1 MCNHTCIRSGLHAGD
16 LESDTED
23 LLVTR
28 DEMAGRMRD
37 STEMIGKMSGKI
49 DNLNSEMLN
58 LRKQMEATEREAKMQ
73 LTAPVQH
80 TSIAENKVSREIFP
94 DMVAVEVAV
103 AAIEAKMAQ
112 GMIEEIPDKILI
124 PPVVT
129 KKKIIT
135 VPIEEENVRA
145 IRQPS
150 AAAAPAPVP
159 VPAVRTPPLPTQP
172 TAIPVPEVTVK
183 VPVKPI
189 VPVDIKSEQKEYDD
203 DCVQIMFPFKFNR
216 DLISSGSAR
225 LDKYGEKIDSAKVRV
240 LRGITCDDLVFELR
254 HYIATEVCI

>member
-1 MCNHTCIRSGLHAGD
+1 
-16 LESDTED
+16 
-23 LLVTR
+23 
-28 DEMAGRMRD
+28 MAGRMRD

-58 LRKQMEATEREAKMQ
+58 LRKQMEAAEREAKIR

-80 TSIAENKVSREIFP
+80 TSIAENTASREVFP
-94 DMVAVEVAV
+94 DLVAVEVVV

-112 GMIEEIPDKILI
+112 GMIEEIPDKILDPLI
-124 PPVVT
+124 VT

-145 IRQPS
+145 TRHPS
-150 AAAAPAPVP
+150 AAAAPVPTP
-159 VPAVRTPPLPTQP
+159 VPAARTPPLPVP
-172 TAIPVPEVTVK
+172 STATPVPEITVK
-183 VPVKPI
+183 VPVKPV

-203 DCVQIMFPFKFNR
+203 DCVQIIFPFKFNR

-225 LDKYGEKIDSAKVRV
+225 LDKYGERIDSAKVRV

>member
-1 MCNHTCIRSGLHAGD
+1 
-16 LESDTED
+16 
-23 LLVTR
+23 
-28 DEMAGRMRD
+28 MRD

-49 DNLNSEMLN
+49 DNLNLEMLS
-58 LRKQMEATEREAKMQ
+58 LRKQMEATEREAKIQ

-94 DMVAVEVAV
+94 DFVAVEVAV

-112 GMIEEIPDKILI
+112 GMIEEIPDKILV
-124 PPVVT
+124 PPIVT

-150 AAAAPAPVP
+150 AAAAAPVP
-159 VPAVRTPPLPTQP
+159 VPVPTVRTSPLP
-172 TAIPVPEVTVK
+172 IPVPEVTVK

-216 DLISSGSAR
+216 DLMSSGSAR
-225 LDKYGEKIDSAKVRV
+225 LDKCGEKIDSAKVRV
-240 LRGITCDDLVFELR
+240 LRGITRDDLVFELR